1 MDPRD
6 LLATTSQKVHGVRD
20 KMRDIAGESLRCSAE
35 TAPMPRTQAS
45 LPNSGQN
52 RMSPVCLLATL
63 TFDTRAQV
71 RALPALLGSI
81 LLTMC
86 LGRHGSLWYPQR
98 HVYSH
103 NFWLSNWS
111 LAMGANTICLI
122 SINTSIKRIG
132 FDIFH
137 YLLEDNLAHL
147 MNFRIDHVTH
157 RDSCQLSFVLW
168 SQDSCFHIHKC
179 AQNCPTI
186 QLCGLAWSIKTSV
199 GYVVRVSLWL
209 LTPAGGN
216 HGFRSWK

>member
-45 LPNSGQN
+45 LPNSGQK

-71 RALPALLGSI
+71 RALPALLGSV

-157 RDSCQLSFVLW
+157 RGFLPTLFCALVSRQLFSH
-168 SQDSCFHIHKC
+168 SQMCSELPNNPIVWLSMEY
-179 AQNCPTI
+179 QNI
-186 QLCGLAWSIKTSV
+186 SRLCG
-199 GYVVRVSLWL
+199 
-209 LTPAGGN
+209 
-216 HGFRSWK
+216 